1 MLELKDATLSLGGRL
16 LFQKLSLMA
25 LDGQLTCITG
35 PAASGKTAMLR
46 AMLGFI
52 PLDEGLVSIDGE
64 LLTPLSA
71 PTFRRLI
78 AYMPQK
84 QEVSLA
90 PAQPYTEGLETVWS
104 PFNSRLY
111 RLTAIDEH
119 LDVAPMASKP
129 IVIADSPDTSLLSA
143 LKSLAAGG
151 HTVIVATQLEEYI
164 NMSDKLITIGNH
176 DTIIR

>member
-1 MLELKDATLSLGGRL
+1 MLELKDATLSLGGHL

-25 LDGQLTCITG
+25 LDGQMTCITG
-35 PAASGKTAMLR
+35 PAASGKTAMLS

-71 PTFRRLI
+71 PTFRRMM
-78 AYMPQK
+78 AYVPQK

-90 PAQPYTEGLETVWS
+90 PAYPDTEGFETVWS
-104 PFNSRLY
+104 PFDSRSY
-111 RLTAIDEH
+111 RLTPIDEH
-119 LDVAPMASKP
+119 LDVAPIVSKP
-129 IVIADSPDTSLLSA
+129 IIIVDSPDISLLST
-143 LKSLAAGG
+143 LKSLATAG
-151 HTVIVATQLEEYI
+151 HTVIVATQREEYI